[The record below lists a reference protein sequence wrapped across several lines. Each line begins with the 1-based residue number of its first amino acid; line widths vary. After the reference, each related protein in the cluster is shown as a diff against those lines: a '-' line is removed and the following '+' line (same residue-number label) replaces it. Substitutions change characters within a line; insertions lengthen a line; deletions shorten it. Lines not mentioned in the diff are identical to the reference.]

1 MLRGLFTIKSTSA
14 EGTSAF
20 TTKAAMNANH
30 PVFQGHFPG
39 TPVLPGVCSLYLI
52 RTCTELF
59 PGCSLRYHRVE
70 SCKFTAMIDP
80 LRNEVII
87 VQRNIKK
94 DEEGIQIKA
103 FMLYGNSTVLKL
115 QATMK
120 EITL

>member
-1 MLRGLFTIKSTSA
+1 MLKNLFAIESVTA
-14 EGTSAF
+14 ENTWAF
-20 TTKAAMNANH
+20 LAKASVDPKH

-39 TPVLPGVCSLYLI
+39 VPVLPGVCSLYLI

-59 PGCSLRYHRVE
+59 LVHDLRYNTVD

-80 LRNEVII
+80 LRNEKIT
-87 VQRNIKK
+87 VQGDLKQA
-94 DEEGIQIKA
+94 EGIIRIKA
-103 FMLYGNSTVLKL
+103 LMLYGNRTVLKL

>member
-1 MLRGLFTIKSTSA
+1 MLKNLFAIESVTA
-14 EGTSAF
+14 ENTWAF
-20 TTKAAMNANH
+20 LAKASVDPKH

-39 TPVLPGVCSLYLI
+39 VPVLPGVCSLYLI

-59 PGCSLRYHRVE
+59 LGCSLRYHRVE

-80 LRNEVII
+80 LRNEVIT
-87 VQRNIKK
+87 VQGNIKK

-103 FMLYGNSTVLKL
+103 LMLYGNSTVLKL

>member
-1 MLRGLFTIKSTSA
+1 
-14 EGTSAF
+14 
-20 TTKAAMNANH
+20 
-30 PVFQGHFPG
+30 
-39 TPVLPGVCSLYLI
+39 
-52 RTCTELF
+52 
-59 PGCSLRYHRVE
+59 
-70 SCKFTAMIDP
+70 MIDP

-103 FMLYGNSTVLKL
+103 LMLYGNSTVLKL